1 MIHLLDAMGLG
12 KTEILAIPERKTTG
26 TQDPV
31 GIKATD
37 KSARVDRKE
46 LTATYL
52 ADPICFNG
60 INKITQA
67 VMSAGFEIANRDG
80 DSNAGYFEVFVSKVG
95 KRGGETDWNSI
106 VEGMLRDAEIY
117 GQCFI
122 ELIHDEDGKQI
133 LDIDLLDTTRMD
145 YLRDGNE
152 NVALDKFGNPIGYT
166 LTMPDEYLTDPVE
179 SKFQPEEP
187 YELKNNQIYFPP
199 ERIAHIKLFTYED
212 RLFPI
217 GLLEPIYRITRY
229 KMNLETAI
237 TNALELYSI
246 PHMHAKIGDITHDS
260 SPDQIKKVLGEVKKN
275 LKKGIYATPYYYD
288 LSLIEAQHLEHLT
301 EELSYYINQQITGL
315 GIPKSFVTGGG
326 EETNRS
332 TLVIQEHL
340 HQLSLKNIIGKVN
353 YGIETQIFK
362 PIAEKNLLSES
373 YPKIVWGE
381 LAVEDINSKAERL
394 SNYARY
400 GLVSPEIKLENM
412 IRVEEGLPQITEDE
426 RTARTP
432 SGTDSETDEE
442 QEQE

>member
-12 KTEILAIPERKTTG
+12 KTETFALPERKTTE

-46 LTATYL
+46 LTSTYL

-67 VMSAGFEIANRDG
+67 IMSAGFEIANRED
-80 DSNAGYFEVFVSKVG
+80 DSNAGYFNVFVGTVG

-117 GQCFI
+117 GQTFI
-122 ELIHDEDGKQI
+122 ELIHDKTGKQI

-145 YLRDGNE
+145 YLRDDRE
-152 NVALDKFGNPIGYT
+152 NVALDKFGNPIGYI
-166 LTMPDEYLTDPVE
+166 LTMPDEYVTEPVE
-179 SKFQPEEP
+179 NKFQPPDP
-187 YELKNNQIYFPP
+187 YSLKTNQIYFPP
-199 ERIAHIKLFTYED
+199 SRIAHIKLFTYED

-217 GLLEPIYRITRY
+217 GLLEPIHRITKY
-229 KMNLETAI
+229 KMNLEASI

-260 SPDQIKKVLGEVKKN
+260 SPDQIKKILGEVKKN

-301 EELSYYINQQITGL
+301 DELSYYIDQQVAGL
-315 GIPKSFVTGGG
+315 GIPKSFITSLGD
-326 EETNRS
+326 ETNRS

-340 HQLSLKNIIGKVN
+340 FQLSLKNIIGKIN

-362 PIAEKNLLSES
+362 PIAEKNLASSS

-400 GLVSPEIKLENM
+400 GLISPEIKLENI
-412 IRVEEGLPQITEDE
+412 IREEEGLPQITEDA
-426 RTARTP
+426 RVTRTP
-432 SGTDSETDEE
+432 SRTDSKTDEE